1 MFASNPHRASLS
13 ELKWRR
19 NNLPKRLFGTDG
31 IRGVAGEPPLDERTV
46 HALGMA
52 LGRSIARGAED
63 AEVVIGMDTRESGP
77 WIAAQVAGG
86 LARRGVRSRFAGI
99 VTTPGVAYLARTD
112 VFAAGVM
119 ISASHNPYH
128 DNGIKVFS
136 HEGYK
141 LPDAA
146 EREIEQEIFRLLDNE
161 IEPEPVRLEVDR
173 ELDMRYIDFLASAEP
188 VPLEGMR
195 IVLDCGHGAA
205 SPLGPALFERL
216 GACVETVGCSPDGRN
231 INLNCGA
238 LHMDLLSREV
248 VAQGAEL
255 GVAFDGD
262 ADRAIFVGRSGK
274 IVDGDAVLLIAGRSL
289 KVAGRLSGE
298 TVVATVMS
306 NLGLERALEREGI
319 RLLRTPVGD
328 KYVLEEML
336 RSDAV
341 LGGEQSGHVIFRDFA
356 TTGDGMLTAL
366 RVLEI
371 VRRTGLGLDELTAD
385 LVAYPQRL
393 VNVRVKERRPL
404 EDMASV
410 MREVRECERA
420 FGASGRVLIRFSG
433 TEPLAR
439 VMVEGPDMPQVE
451 HHTDLI
457 ADAIRREIGA

>member
-1 MFASNPHRASLS
+1 MFASNPLRASLS
-13 ELKWRR
+13 GLKWRR
-19 NNLPKRLFGTDG
+19 NNLAKRLFGTDG

-52 LGRSIARGAED
+52 LGGSIARGAED

-99 VTTPGVAYLARTD
+99 VTTPGVAYLARTGA
-112 VFAAGVM
+112 FAAGVM

-205 SPLGPALFERL
+205 SPLGPVLFERL

-238 LHMDLLSREV
+238 LHVDLLSREV
-248 VAQGAEL
+248 VARGAEL

-306 NLGLERALEREGI
+306 NLGLERALERDGI

-336 RSDAV
+336 RSDAA

-404 EDMASV
+404 ENMASV